1 MITSH
6 PVAYEA
12 DAFAVGVRI
21 FVIDES
27 GSGIK
32 RIRVRDRFGI
42 FFAEQ
47 DFNCPVSG
55 VIDLGR
61 VEYDRFPIFVE
72 GTDCADRVTPAD
84 KPLPLLP
91 PGTTDE
97 PGVRLPCSPTY
108 CPPNPGCNE
117 AERRLIRAR
126 NEVLERCS
134 EVAAIRSRR
143 DAFLAAAAVMLA
155 AAIAFA
161 AIAAAVVGIPIVG
174 QILFAAFLGV
184 AALLFGLAIG
194 LSVVAWLE
202 QQKLDETQRRLQ
214 EARRRFTDAADN
226 VSRACCS
233 QCITVDL
240 IQPECP

>member
-6 PVAYEA
+6 PVAY
-12 DAFAVGVRI
+12 DVDIFAVSVRI
-21 FVIDES
+21 FVLDES

-47 DFNCPVSG
+47 DFNCPESG
-55 VIDLGR
+55 VIDVGR
-61 VEYDRFPIFVE
+61 VENDRFPIFVE
-72 GTDCADRVTPAD
+72 GLDCEDRVTPAD
-84 KPLPLLP
+84 EPLPLLP
-91 PGTTDE
+91 PGSTDT
-97 PGVRLPCSPTY
+97 PGIRLPCSPTY

-117 AERRLIRAR
+117 AERQLIRAR

-134 EVAAIRSRR
+134 EVSAIRSRR
-143 DAFLAAAAVMLA
+143 DSLLAAAAVMLA
-155 AAIAFA
+155 AAIAFT
-161 AIAAAVVGIPIVG
+161 AIAAAVIGIPIVG
-174 QILFAAFLGV
+174 QILFAAFFGI

-194 LSVVAWLE
+194 LAVAAWLE
-202 QQKLDETQRRLQ
+202 QQKLDEAQRRLQ

-240 IQPECP
+240 IQPECS